1 MPRSWHLS
9 EAEYQYRRMSPDK
22 ARRLATLHEKG
33 EGTQR
38 FKRDMERA
46 GLYDPELGKLTARG
60 VEVVGFYH
68 SDLRPEQTLLS

>member
-22 ARRLATLHEKG
+22 VRRLVALHEKG
-33 EGTQR
+33 TGTQR
-38 FKRDMERA
+38 FKREMEKA

-60 VEVVGFYH
+60 VEMMGFYH
-68 SDLRPEQTLLS
+68 GDLKPAETILS